1 MVFALVALASS
12 AEISFV
18 LKEID
23 TCFNQ
28 QREKLGFL
36 QVPHCQGCQMYSR
49 IYNNIPLKL
58 TQDNLFGTFPSHP
71 FLLIVM
77 MIR

>member
-28 QREKLGFL
+28 QREKLRFL
-36 QVPHCQGCQMYSR
+36 QVPHCQVCQMCQIFSYLQQYPAETNAR
-49 IYNNIPLKL
+49 
-58 TQDNLFGTFPSHP
+58 
-71 FLLIVM
+71 
-77 MIR
+77 